1 MWGQPATRVPY
12 GRDGVLPRPGWWAMD
27 KIRIMVILGTRPEAI
42 KLLPVIQAIRDSEWF
57 APMVVTTGQHGDVVQ
72 EILDLADIEPTVKLS
87 VGRPDI
93 TLNQMF
99 AEILLGLDGVARDRR
114 GTTGL
119 AVPPELRQISGRFAY
134 PAVCLVHGDTTS
146 AVA

>member
-1 MWGQPATRVPY
+1 MI
-12 GRDGVLPRPGWWAMD
+12 RDARSGDCVDVGTAGDPGPVRSRWRAPRPGWWAMD

-93 TLNQMF
+93 
-99 AEILLGLDGVARDRR
+99 
-114 GTTGL
+114 
-119 AVPPELRQISGRFAY
+119 
-134 PAVCLVHGDTTS
+134 
-146 AVA
+146 